1 MKAESKE
8 VQMTIEGK
16 HSKSGYQADVHPVL
30 VSYFA
35 QEGLTDAQIA
45 AKLRIS
51 RSTLNTWR
59 KGHPELMQALK
70 FGKEQADAQVVMSLF
85 QQALKGNVTA
95 QIFWLLNRIPLK
107 WRNKREVDAHIDA
120 PAKPGMSLEEVVR
133 IFADAGVAGGLVEA
147 QITSHVGK
155 ERTDASVA
163 EIFSEAIRD
172 SLELDPDRTP

>member
-59 KGHPELMQALK
+59 KGRPELMQALK

-85 QQALKGNVTA
+85 HQALKGNVTA

-133 IFADAGVAGGLVEA
+133 IYADAGVATGLVESHIA
-147 QITSHVGK
+147 AHVGTQ
-155 ERTDASVA
+155 RTDGNVTEVFAGA
-163 EIFSEAIRD
+163 FRD
-172 SLELDPDRTP
+172 SLESDPDRTP